1 MNKNKLLDNLNKLL
15 LKKAEG
21 FYYTEE
27 AYEYSIENKKESSK
41 IQLSFFDDKN
51 FNEDNETQTSEIKY
65 INNNSN
71 IKNQNKASE
80 DITFSFSEDENENEN
95 KNKNLK
101 NIYSKSVTKK
111 EQNKKQ
117 GLNLGQEAEIL
128 GKEQSKEKNSANE
141 NKQTLTLSKKKV
153 TTHYIP
159 PDMLAIKMLYEINT
173 REDDV
178 SFSNLTDEELKE
190 LIKKLT

>member
-80 DITFSFSEDENENEN
+80 DIIFLSSEGE
-95 KNKNLK
+95 NKNLK

-128 GKEQSKEKNSANE
+128 GKEQNKEKNSANE

-159 PDMLAIKMLYEINT
+159 PDMLAIKMLYEINA